1 MPPNSRPNRTM
12 LRRALFLLAACGIAA
27 FAVLMLQL
35 FRLQILRHDELES
48 AALQQQLRRTAIP
61 ASRGTIYDREGRV
74 LAMSATTYTVY
85 VSPAEISMNG
95 EDAERIA
102 SGLSEILGIDREK
115 ILTMTGAAGTKPSSA
130 RSRKPRRTRC
140 APLKTS
146 TTCRA

>member
-1 MPPNSRPNRTM
+1 MHLPIRRKRHAAQQPTQPNHAPPRTVPSC
-12 LRRALFLLAACGIAA
+12 RVRHCGVCRI
-27 FAVLMLQL
+27 VLQL

-102 SGLSEILGIDREK
+102 SVFPR
-115 ILTMTGAAGTKPSSA
+115 SSA
-130 RSRKPRRTRC
+130 
-140 APLKTS
+140 
-146 TTCRA
+146 

>member
-35 FRLQILRHDELES
+35 FRLQILRHDEPGECRLAAAGS
-48 AALQQQLRRTAIP
+48 AARRSP

-102 SGLSEILGIDREK
+102 SGLSR
-115 ILTMTGAAGTKPSSA
+115 SSA
-130 RSRKPRRTRC
+130 
-140 APLKTS
+140 
-146 TTCRA
+146 

>member
-61 ASRGTIYDREGRV
+61 PRAGRSMTARGACLR
-74 LAMSATTYTVY
+74 
-85 VSPAEISMNG
+85 
-95 EDAERIA
+95 
-102 SGLSEILGIDREK
+102 
-115 ILTMTGAAGTKPSSA
+115 
-130 RSRKPRRTRC
+130 
-140 APLKTS
+140 
-146 TTCRA
+146 